1 MSKTFLTICCWLL
14 LLWTPLGRAEVGE
27 IPIAL
32 VGGLVIDGNGGIPIE
47 NGAIVVSGKTIV
59 AVGDANTIVI
69 PEDAQV
75 IDVTGKA
82 ILPGLADMH
91 VHLMGGWDGES
102 GDMLGYQRYLDAL
115 LYAGVTTVL
124 DMGNVLPFIVQLR
137 DEIAVGN
144 LVGPRIYCVG
154 PLVDGAAP
162 RWPSLSIGLVSESQV
177 PEVVSLLE
185 RSRVDAVKAY
195 KGLSNPILDE
205 LVSAAANRSLPVFVD
220 VGNRNGS
227 FDVAV
232 LGISAFAHVPTRL
245 LESSVVT
252 LAADKGIRFIS
263 TLAQQERSAR
273 RRLQDLTFLEQPL
286 IADTHPPAFIDA
298 LREYATSTLTEGEKS
313 WAARSLINLQS
324 AFGNVKSLSGAGVLI
339 VAGTDAPYPGVIQG
353 ESIHRELELLVEA
366 GLSPLKAISTATS
379 NAAELMGAENWGSIE
394 VGNFADLI
402 VVSGRPD
409 LYISETRNIHMVMQ
423 NGRILDRDSLKFNP
437 AHDPGF
443 GTGVAVDD

>member
-1 MSKTFLTICCWLL
+1 MRTTSLTICCWFLL
-14 LLWTPLGRAEVGE
+14 AWAPLVQAEIGE
-27 IPIAL
+27 APIAL
-32 VGGLVIDGNGGIPIE
+32 VGGVVIDGNGGVPIE
-47 NGAIVVSGKTIV
+47 NGTVIISGRTIV

-69 PEDAQV
+69 PEGAQI
-75 IDVTGKA
+75 IDVAGKA

-102 GDMLGYQRYLDAL
+102 GDMLGYQRYLNAL

-124 DMGNVLPFIVQLR
+124 DMGNVMPFVIQIR
-137 DEIAVGN
+137 DEIALGK

-162 RWPSLSIGLVSESQV
+162 GWPSFSVGLISESQV
-177 PEVVSLLE
+177 AEVVSLLE
-185 RSRVDAVKAY
+185 RSQVDAVKAY

-205 LVSAAANRSLPVFVD
+205 LVSVAAERSLPVFVD
-220 VGNRNGS
+220 LGDRNGS

-232 LGISAFAHVPTRL
+232 LGISAFAHIPTRPM
-245 LESSVVT
+245 ESPAIT
-252 LAADKGIRFIS
+252 LAADKDIRFIS

-273 RRLQDLTFLEQPL
+273 RRLQDLTFLEQSL

-298 LREYATSTLTEGEKS
+298 LREYATSTLTEGEES
-313 WAARSLINLQS
+313 WAAQSLINLQS
-324 AFGNVKSLSGAGVLI
+324 AFGNVQLLNDAGVLI

-366 GLSPLKAISTATS
+366 GLSPLEAISTATS

-394 VGNFADLI
+394 VGNFANLI
-402 VVSGRPD
+402 VVGGRPD
-409 LYISETRNIHMVMQ
+409 RQISDTRKIHLVML
-423 NGRILDRDSLKFNP
+423 NGGIIDRDALKFDP
-437 AHDPGF
+437 AIDQGF
-443 GTGVAVDD
+443 GTGVAID